1 MRPRVAKTTSLPFP
15 PMPSGK
21 KSKQM
26 RRAASAPPPVQ
37 SKGGPRRVRQA
48 NPKVL
53 AIVGAV
59 VVLAAI
65 GIGLALAL
73 GGGSKASSSY
83 PTIGTLTNA
92 LPGAS
97 DVQTLFKGIPQ
108 KDLTLGNP
116 KAPVTMVEYID
127 LQCPFC
133 QQFETQVMPDIIK
146 NYVRTGKVKV
156 EARILAFIGADSSRG
171 RNAMIAAATQN
182 RAFNFAEI
190 LYYNQGVENSGWLS
204 DAMVGQ
210 AVSSIPAIRVYDVL
224 DHVSSAS
231 VSSQAKAFDAQG
243 ATDKVSGTPT
253 LFAGKS
259 GTKGKQIPLKSPTDS
274 QSVVTA
280 LDAALAA

>member
-1 MRPRVAKTTSLPFP
+1 
-15 PMPSGK
+15 MPSGK

-26 RRAASAPPPVQ
+26 RRAASAPPPIQ
-37 SKGGPRRVRQA
+37 SKGGPRRRQA

-73 GGGSKASSSY
+73 GGGSKASNNY
-83 PTIGTLTNA
+83 PVTGTLKNA
-92 LPGAS
+92 LPGAT

-108 KDLTLGNP
+108 NGLTLGNP

-171 RNAMIAAATQN
+171 RNAMIAAATEN
-182 RAFNFAEI
+182 RAFNFSEI
-190 LYYNQGVENSGWLS
+190 LYYNQGTENTGWLD

-210 AVSSIPAIRVYDVL
+210 AVSSIPGIHVHTVL
-224 DHVSSAS
+224 NLVSSGT
-231 VSSQAKAFDAQG
+231 VSKEAKAFDVQG

-259 GTKGKQIPLKSPTDS
+259 GTKGKQIPLRSPTDS
-274 QSVVTA
+274 QSVITA
-280 LDAALAA
+280 LDAALAS

>member
-1 MRPRVAKTTSLPFP
+1 
-15 PMPSGK
+15 
-21 KSKQM
+21 M
-26 RRAASAPPPVQ
+26 RRAASAPPPIQ
-37 SKGGPRRVRQA
+37 SKGGPRRRQA

-73 GGGSKASSSY
+73 GGGSKASNNY
-83 PTIGTLTNA
+83 PVIGTLKNG

-108 KDLTLGNP
+108 NGLTLGDP

-133 QQFETQVMPDIIK
+133 QQFETQVMPDIIAK
-146 NYVRTGKVKV
+146 YVRTGKVKV
-156 EARILAFIGADSSRG
+156 EARVLAFIGADSSRG
-171 RNAMIAAATQN
+171 RNAMIAAATEN
-182 RAFNFAEI
+182 RAFNFSEI
-190 LYYNQGVENSGWLS
+190 LYYNQGTENTGWLD

-210 AVSSIPAIRVYDVL
+210 AVSSIPGIHVHTVL
-224 DHVSSAS
+224 NLVSSGT
-231 VSSQAKAFDAQG
+231 VSKEAKAFDVQG

-259 GTKGKQIPLKSPTDS
+259 GTKGKQIPLRSPTDS

-280 LDAALAA
+280 LDAALAVLARYLRLFPA

>member
-1 MRPRVAKTTSLPFP
+1 
-15 PMPSGK
+15 MPSGK

-37 SKGGPRRVRQA
+37 SKGGARRARQA

-53 AIVGAV
+53 AIVGGV

-73 GGGSKASSSY
+73 GGGKSNSASGY
-83 PTIGTLTNA
+83 PAIGTLTNG
-92 LPGAS
+92 LPGAT
-97 DVQTLFKGIPQ
+97 DVNTLFKGIPQ
-108 KDLTLGNP
+108 KGLILGNP

-133 QQFETQVMPDIIK
+133 QQFETQVMPGIIK

-156 EARILAFIGADSSRG
+156 EARVLDFIGSDSSRG

-182 RAFNFAEI
+182 RAFNFSEL
-190 LYYNQGVENSGWLS
+190 LYYNQGTENTGWLN

-210 AVSSIPAIRVYDVL
+210 AVSSIPGVRVPAIL
-224 DHVSSAS
+224 NLVSSGT
-231 VSSQAKAFDAQG
+231 VLKQAKAFDVQQVA
-243 ATDKVSGTPT
+243 DKVSGTPT

-259 GTKGKQIPLKSPTDS
+259 GKKGKQIPLRSPTDS

-280 LDAALAA
+280 LDAALAG

>member
-1 MRPRVAKTTSLPFP
+1 
-15 PMPSGK
+15 MPSGK

-26 RRAASAPPPVQ
+26 RRSTSAPPPVQ

-53 AIVGAV
+53 AIVGGV

-73 GGGSKASSSY
+73 GGGSNASNSY
-83 PTIGTLTNA
+83 PTIGTLKNA
-92 LPGAS
+92 LPGAT
-97 DVQTLFKGIPQ
+97 DVNTLFKGIPQ
-108 KDLTLGNP
+108 KGLTLGDP

-146 NYVRTGKVKV
+146 NYVRTGKVKIEV
-156 EARILAFIGADSSRG
+156 RILAFIGSDSSRG

-182 RAFNFAEI
+182 RAFNFSEI
-190 LYYNQGVENSGWLS
+190 LYYNQGTENTGWLN

-210 AVSSIPAIRVYDVL
+210 AVSSIPGVRVHDIL
-224 DHVSSAS
+224 NLVSSGT
-231 VSSQAKAFDAQG
+231 VSKEAKAFDAQG

-259 GTKGKQIPLKSPTDS
+259 GTKGKQIPLTSPTDA
-274 QSVVTA
+274 QSVITA
-280 LDAALAA
+280 LDTALAS

>member
-1 MRPRVAKTTSLPFP
+1 
-15 PMPSGK
+15 MPSGK

-26 RRAASAPPPVQ
+26 RRAASAPPPIQ
-37 SKGGPRRVRQA
+37 SKGGPRRRQA

-73 GGGSKASSSY
+73 GGGSKASNNY
-83 PTIGTLTNA
+83 PAIGTLKNA
-92 LPGAS
+92 LPGAT
-97 DVQTLFKGIPQ
+97 DVNTLFKGIPQ
-108 KDLTLGNP
+108 NGLTLGDP

-190 LYYNQGVENSGWLS
+190 LYYNQGVENTGWLS

-280 LDAALAA
+280 LDTALAG